1 MIRKLKLASI
11 FALFI
16 LGGCVKPSDGKA
28 KHSFVKNG
36 YNLVNLQTET
46 FHGMHFKLSDFFEES
61 NYIGQFVL
69 KNNSKVYSI
78 PSMNIYFSV
87 ELFTANDLISIR
99 KGNFEE
105 PSDLE
110 VLQNHYIY
118 SREKSLSNY
127 ATSIRKYGR
136 TKSDLPFCYQTIK
149 VSSDL
154 ADPVQIYDVGV
165 IDTKKGKFVFQFF
178 GNGEPLAYL
187 HDDFINILRSAH
199 L

>member
-1 MIRKLKLASI
+1 MIRTLKLASI

-46 FHGMHFKLSDFFEES
+46 FHEIHFKLSDFFEES
-61 NYIGQFVL
+61 NYSGQFVM

-87 ELFTANDLISIR
+87 ELFTPNDIISIR
-99 KGNFEE
+99 KGNYEVS
-105 PSDLE
+105 SDLT
-110 VLQNHYIY
+110 VLMDHYIY

-127 ATSIRKYGR
+127 ATSIRKQNK
-136 TKSDLPFCYQTIK
+136 TKSGLPLCYQTIK
-149 VSSDL
+149 VNSDL
-154 ADPVQIYDVGV
+154 ADPVQIYEIGA

-187 HDDFINILRSAH
+187 HDDFLKILRSVY